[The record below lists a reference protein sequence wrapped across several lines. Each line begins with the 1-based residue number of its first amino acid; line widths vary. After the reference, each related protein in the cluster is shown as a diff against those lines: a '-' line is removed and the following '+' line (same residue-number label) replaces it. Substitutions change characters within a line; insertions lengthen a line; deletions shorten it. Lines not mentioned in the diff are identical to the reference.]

1 MAVGD
6 KNDPAVP
13 WMFKI
18 TDFGKSAKPD
28 SHGEFPHN
36 DGDKEYSRLTP
47 VVHFLGLTLVDSGT
61 RMLQTS

>member
-1 MAVGD
+1 
-6 KNDPAVP
+6 
-13 WMFKI
+13 MFKI